1 MARILPFLSDS
12 HHEAP
17 VSSLRMNAPITADID
32 DTLHQALV
40 RRWLPPRARDAHK
53 GDFGPLLV
61 IGGGEGYSGAALLAA
76 ETALRCGAG
85 VTRVACAPV
94 TAAGLWL
101 HRPELM
107 ACAVHGRAE
116 LQPLLSAARV
126 VVAGPGLGRGDWA
139 RGLWPTIAEA
149 GPRQVLDADG
159 LNWLADNPQPHPA
172 RVLTPHP
179 GEAARLLGWATTAVQ
194 ADRLAAVQA
203 LQARHGGVVIL
214 KGAGSLIAD
223 DARVWRCPAGN
234 PGMATPGMGDIL
246 AGLVGALLAQGLP
259 LFEAAALAVSLH
271 ARAGD
276 RVAARSGERG
286 LLASDLWPALRA
298 LLNPDVI

>member
-1 MARILPFLSDS
+1 MTAV
-12 HHEAP
+12 AP
-17 VSSLRMNAPITADID
+17 ALID
-32 DTLHQALV
+32 DDLHQSLT
-40 RRWLPPRARDAHK
+40 RRWLAPRARDANK

-61 IGGGEGYSGAALLAA
+61 IGGAEGYSGAALLAA

-85 VTRVACAPV
+85 VTTVACAAT

-107 ACAVHGRAE
+107 ARAVHGRVD
-116 LQPLLSAARV
+116 LLPLLAGVRV
-126 VVAGPGLGRGDWA
+126 VVVGPGLGRGAWA
-139 RGLWPTIAEA
+139 QGLWPTLAEA
-149 GPRQVLDADG
+149 GPLQVLDADG
-159 LNWLADNPQPHPA
+159 LNWLAANPQPHPA

-179 GEAARLLGWATTAVQ
+179 GEAARLLGCPTVQVQ
-194 ADRLAAVQA
+194 ADRRTAVRE
-203 LQARHGGVVIL
+203 LQQRYGGVVIL

-223 DARVWRCPAGN
+223 ESRVWQCPAGN

-276 RVAARSGERG
+276 RVAAGRGERG
-286 LLASDLWPALRA
+286 LLASELWPELRV
-298 LLNPDVI
+298 LLNPDVTT